1 MLTTSNVID
10 LTILNA
16 KNKETFIKSENS
28 ETNESHRLL
37 LNLKERINLKPRKKK
52 LSLADLGIYYRC
64 RNIKRKCKNNKHKVP
79 TPG

>member
-10 LTILNA
+10 LTKLNA
-16 KNKETFIKSENS
+16 KNKGTFIKSENS

-52 LSLADLGIYYRC
+52 IIFSRFGYLLQM
-64 RNIKRKCKNNKHKVP
+64 
-79 TPG
+79 